1 MSEQPHSQGPQE
13 RGPWRLDGLPA
24 QKGAGASFFSPT
36 VWSTEGALTE
46 GVRSQ
51 GGAETLGKPGSRRV
65 AESGE
70 GERVL
75 YRGPWALPTPLP
87 LVRKFLHTI
96 SPSITLPGKVP
107 A

>member
-13 RGPWRLDGLPA
+13 RGPWRLAGYQPRRAPGL
-24 QKGAGASFFSPT
+24 FLLSPT

-51 GGAETLGKPGSRRV
+51 RRAGNPGKARVKEGGRV
-65 AESGE
+65 RE

-87 LVRKFLHTI
+87 
-96 SPSITLPGKVP
+96 
-107 A
+107 